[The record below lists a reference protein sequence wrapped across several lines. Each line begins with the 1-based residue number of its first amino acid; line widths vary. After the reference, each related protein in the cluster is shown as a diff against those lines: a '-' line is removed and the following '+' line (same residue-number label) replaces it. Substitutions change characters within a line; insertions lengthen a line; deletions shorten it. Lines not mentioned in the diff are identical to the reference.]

1 MAKVIYKGLAK
12 KDDPIYTG
20 KYVVSSLKKRIIN
33 KKEKKKGK
41 VLSDT
46 VVMEGQE
53 SLIPKYS
60 QGSTTILLSKNIRN
74 KLADKKDDA
83 ITELTEQE
91 KLAIFKNRY

>member
-41 VLSDT
+41 VLSHT

-74 KLADKKDDA
+74 KFYECK
-83 ITELTEQE
+83 I
-91 KLAIFKNRY
+91 